1 MFSQLVGSS
10 LAQRVGQW
18 GSSIA
23 MERTERRRSPLAPF
37 LAVSGCVALAA
48 VLCKGVEY
56 WQAFAPPPGAKRK
69 RAAAPYGRIGGRPII
84 PNPEAEKF
92 PAGVPRDE
100 DGFPVITLR
109 EQYETNVTMY
119 VEGLG
124 PFPGPPPDFSA
135 DWDYIPPD
143 PEDEDFDPDAPLP
156 PVPPDPPQELMEK
169 QPAGAVQW
177 PEVTTRAVAAGPEAS
192 AIDASI
198 SAAIFAD
205 RFLSDQAVRCA
216 EHVEAFAIGFGVAGH
231 FGLGCPARLPGAP
244 GRRYHLY
251 PTGFLSN
258 RNLVTGRGAT
268 ITMNTNHRE
277 KKYQGDEDNT
287 SLASWA
293 VISDK
298 DAAVSDH
305 ADWFMVDEST
315 ESMELMEHD
324 MPEKTLDSL
333 VGPLR
338 INGIDF
344 SQISFLLGE
353 WIDSLGHSVSVVAT
367 GGCSARARISW
378 DHKGQKKTQLWKT
391 FLKVY
396 REEGGPWIC
405 GNGQLLSAAIGRL
418 QWQRDDGSC
427 TEWIRTLP
435 ASAAFLSAY
444 VKPSKAPPSEEAKS
458 PSGEL

>member
-1 MFSQLVGSS
+1 MLKIRETVNHCSH
-10 LAQRVGQW
+10 LAQ
-18 GSSIA
+18 
-23 MERTERRRSPLAPF
+23 
-37 LAVSGCVALAA
+37 
-48 VLCKGVEY
+48 
-56 WQAFAPPPGAKRK
+56 
-69 RAAAPYGRIGGRPII
+69 
-84 PNPEAEKF
+84 
-92 PAGVPRDE
+92 
-100 DGFPVITLR
+100 
-109 EQYETNVTMY
+109 
-119 VEGLG
+119 
-124 PFPGPPPDFSA
+124 
-135 DWDYIPPD
+135 
-143 PEDEDFDPDAPLP
+143 
-156 PVPPDPPQELMEK
+156 
-169 QPAGAVQW
+169 
-177 PEVTTRAVAAGPEAS
+177 
-192 AIDASI
+192 
-198 SAAIFAD
+198 
-205 RFLSDQAVRCA
+205 
-216 EHVEAFAIGFGVAGH
+216 
-231 FGLGCPARLPGAP
+231 
-244 GRRYHLY
+244 
-251 PTGFLSN
+251 GFLSN

-391 FLKVY
+391 FLKALWRKIDLRLIYIWIY
-396 REEGGPWIC
+396 RWFDMWFDAQIIC
-405 GNGQLLSAAIGRL
+405 L
-418 QWQRDDGSC
+418 
-427 TEWIRTLP
+427 
-435 ASAAFLSAY
+435 F
-444 VKPSKAPPSEEAKS
+444 
-458 PSGEL
+458 

>member
-1 MFSQLVGSS
+1 
-10 LAQRVGQW
+10 
-18 GSSIA
+18 
-23 MERTERRRSPLAPF
+23 
-37 LAVSGCVALAA
+37 
-48 VLCKGVEY
+48 
-56 WQAFAPPPGAKRK
+56 
-69 RAAAPYGRIGGRPII
+69 
-84 PNPEAEKF
+84 
-92 PAGVPRDE
+92 
-100 DGFPVITLR
+100 
-109 EQYETNVTMY
+109 
-119 VEGLG
+119 
-124 PFPGPPPDFSA
+124 
-135 DWDYIPPD
+135 
-143 PEDEDFDPDAPLP
+143 
-156 PVPPDPPQELMEK
+156 
-169 QPAGAVQW
+169 
-177 PEVTTRAVAAGPEAS
+177 
-192 AIDASI
+192 
-198 SAAIFAD
+198 
-205 RFLSDQAVRCA
+205 
-216 EHVEAFAIGFGVAGH
+216 
-231 FGLGCPARLPGAP
+231 
-244 GRRYHLY
+244 
-251 PTGFLSN
+251 
-258 RNLVTGRGAT
+258 
-268 ITMNTNHRE
+268 MNTNHRE